1 MTTPHNTTPADLTPA
16 QAFSTFGIGTHTF
29 ETAITTYTASQQ
41 EIVRWWFHLARERG
55 WSLAKLADSTGIH
68 SSTLSRVFRG
78 VYNAEMD
85 KVTVSLVKAKE
96 MFAEVSDNP
105 EFIQTSLAGR
115 LFTAMDKCRALAN
128 VTICWGPMGIGKT
141 TIIEEYERQNNHGK
155 TKVVRFPAGCTFAY
169 FVSHVGQELGVSVHK
184 QGQFGNR
191 QKIYQIM
198 GAGKRLLII
207 DELHQAFLTCRAD
220 TAIKCMEF
228 LREIADVSK
237 CGLFLTGTD
246 VLRREIF
253 SGAHKDALAQLIDRG
268 TVQIPLPA
276 KATKGDY
283 IKFLAF
289 YGLKMPGDNEP
300 EAADIFDSIIKS
312 SGLRKL
318 TLHLRDGAA
327 YAARRNET
335 YQWHHFVSA
344 VEAIQALSK

>member
-1 MTTPHNTTPADLTPA
+1 MTTPRKNNDDLTPA
-16 QAFSTFGIGTHTF
+16 QAFSTFGVATHTF
-29 ETAITTYTASQQ
+29 ETAIAGYGEPQQ
-41 EIVRWWFHLARERG
+41 EIVRWWFYLAKERG
-55 WSLAKLADSTGIH
+55 WSLAKLNEATGVH
-68 SSTLSRVFRG
+68 QSTLSRVFRG
-78 VYNAEMD
+78 IYNAEIE
-85 KVTVSLVKAKE
+85 KVAATLLKAKDV
-96 MFAEVSDNP
+96 FAEVSDNP
-105 EFIQTSLAGR
+105 EFIPTSLASR
-115 LFTAMDKCRALAN
+115 MFVALDKCRALGN

-141 TIIEEYERQNNHGK
+141 TVIEEYERQNNHGK

-169 FVSHVGQELGVSVHK
+169 FVSHVGQALGVSVHK

-198 GAGKRLLII
+198 SAGKRLLII

-228 LREIADVSK
+228 LREISDVSK

-253 SGAHKDALAQLIDRG
+253 AGAHKDALAQLIDRG
-268 TVQIPLPA
+268 TVQIPLPS

-283 IKFLAF
+283 AKFLAF
-289 YGLKMPGDNEP
+289 YGLKMPGENEP
-300 EAADIFDSIIKS
+300 EAADIVDAIIKS

-318 TLHLRDGAA
+318 TLHLRDGAS
-327 YAARRNET
+327 YAAKRNEP
-335 YQWHHFVSA
+335 YQWVHFVAA